1 MFSFLSFQTLLVNRD
16 PSEGQG
22 AYNSGK
28 GTNGRLNGSTP
39 VAYVAVPTSNQH
51 GGDLHADPRNPTELN
66 GAVQHPQGDVRA
78 FVWNRSPLACKKKL
92 NLSFLLKIGFIV
104 E

>member
-78 FVWNRSPLACKKKL
+78 FV
-92 NLSFLLKIGFIV
+92 
-104 E
+104 